1 MTASTTRKKP
11 AGDALETEATPRSM
25 SMIGTPSSPSE
36 APSARVL

>member
-11 AGDALETEATPRSM
+11 AGDALETEAMPRSM

-36 APSARVL
+36 APSERVL